1 MPETE
6 SPTDTFIHIADLHF
20 WKVVWNP
27 LRLANKR
34 ILGMAN
40 VYFSR
45 RRHFA
50 MANAE
55 PFADAV
61 AATGVKDLLLTGDFT
76 STALDEEFVMAAAF
90 VRGLADRGLRIALA
104 PGNHDVYTFEAR
116 RKRRFERYF
125 ADFLP
130 EGGYPARVTLPGGT
144 PLILTPTAVPNALS
158 ARGLIAPEV
167 IERTLALIAESP
179 LDPVVVAAHYPLLP
193 KTDTYASTR
202 QHRLRNAAQFRQ
214 RLGETGRHILYVAG
228 HVHHASYVRDPKYP
242 ALEYLT
248 TGCLFRRDRHG
259 EGEFSIVR
267 VSPEDFDVIRHI
279 HRGAWREMPLTR

>member
-1 MPETE
+1 MSETE

-50 MANAE
+50 MENAE

-61 AATGVKDLLLTGDFT
+61 VATGVKDVLLTGDFT
-76 STALDEEFVMAAAF
+76 STALDEEFAMAAAF
-90 VRGLADRGLRIALA
+90 VRGLANRGMRIALA

-116 RKRRFERYF
+116 RKRRFERHF
-125 ADFLP
+125 AEFLP
-130 EGGYPARVTLPGGT
+130 EDGYPARVTLPGGT
-144 PLILTPTAVPNALS
+144 AMILAPTAVPNALS
-158 ARGLIAPEV
+158 ARGLIAPEA
-167 IERTLALIAESP
+167 IERTLAMIAESP
-179 LDPVVVAAHYPLLP
+179 PGPVVVAAHYPLLP
-193 KTDTYASTR
+193 KTATYASTR
-202 QHRLRNAAQFRQ
+202 QHRLRNAAQFRR

-242 ALEYLT
+242 EIEYLT

-259 EGEFSIVR
+259 EGEFSIVK
-267 VSPEDFDVIRHI
+267 VFTGEFDVTRRI
-279 HRGAWREMPLTR
+279 HRGAWQDAPFA